1 MMEFANQV
9 QRKYDNKILAIRSDN
24 GTEFKNYTLDDFLGE
39 EGIEHQYSTPYTP
52 QQNGVAERKNR
63 TLIEAARTMMMEYK
77 SNYNFWA
84 EAIST
89 ACHATN
95 RLYFR
100 KGLEKTP
107 YEILTGNKPNVSYF
121 KVFGCKCYIL
131 VKDTRLSKFDSR
143 AQEGIF
149 VGYATDSHA
158 YRVFNKSSGRVVESC
173 DVTFDEDDRSLEERS
188 ASFNLYNNLKFN
200 LNLKINLDIYN
211 NNQVQVHLNKLKNNI
226 HRKLVYL
233 NTQHQVT
240 KVKLQRNVT
249 TRRQLA
255 NFCAHHAFVSR
266 VEPLKVDDAL
276 KDPDWLNAMQEELNN
291 FKRNDVWTLMKRPD
305 HCRNVIGTKWIFK
318 NKQDES
324 GTVIRNKA
332 RLVAQGYSQVE
343 GVDFGETFAPV
354 ARLESIRILL
364 AFASHH
370 GFKLQQMDVKSAF
383 LNGPL
388 HEEVYVKQPPGFE
401 DPHFPDHVFKL
412 KKALYGLKQ
421 APRAWYEHL
430 KELLEDRGFE
440 VGKIDPTLFTKKVNG
455 ELFVCQLYVDDIIFG
470 STNTK
475 FNDEFAML
483 MTNRFEM
490 SMMGELKYFLGF
502 EIKQMRQGTFIN
514 QAKYLQDMLKR
525 FDMKDA
531 KGIGTPMQLK
541 CQLTLDEG
549 GKAVDTKLYRSM
561 IGSLLYLCASRP
573 DIMLSVARCLFCVTM
588 RAESRSP
595 TIRCSVELWELI
607 VHGHREPQDPTRL
620 TSTEFYN
627 RQLNASARDKIRSG
641 INRKLLDQVDD
652 IVSAKELWDRIVV
665 LQEGTDLIQS
675 ALYET
680 AKQEAYQFMIRDGES
695 IFDAYARL
703 GALKVRVKGLGVEK
717 YNDGFEM
724 NEAFIKSK
732 VIAMIAVKQEDTNLG
747 LNLQIMTKSADLNS
761 DDLVSYVA
769 ANESMAKAGK
779 RLKAMNRVDEASHNH
794 EASHNLALKARADHE
809 SKEDYEIEEDE
820 EMTSTSDIATDF
832 AFFAK
837 KYKAKFPMLLND
849 KKKKRTCY
857 NCDEDNHFANECPYE
872 KRVDKP
878 KFIKGV
884 KPRLKPN
891 PINDR
896 YKKNKGRA
904 FVGAEYLSDEEE
916 EDEEKEAGVAGLAYS
931 KPGSLFTYDYSKDYS
946 TENDVGSSFMARTTQ
961 DDDSDDS
968 PSSPIIGSCLMARET
983 KVMEPP
989 PSLSSV
995 LDDENEDQEE
1005 LTMLKELY
1013 DVRCT
1018 LRGEALVKFDF
1029 LMDSLKEKDESIEEL
1044 EYQLNEKERRFN
1056 LLRQELKTER
1066 CISQGLKQQ
1075 IETYELD
1082 KVKDL
1087 ETIDRAQL
1095 LTQELNASKE
1105 ELEVAHASLT
1115 RDLDHLERANK
1126 LVKDELKKL
1135 GENHDLLQ
1143 ESYKKALGSMK
1154 DPIDVEKLA
1163 CSSISFTSEHAKL
1176 VEEHVRLQEE
1186 LSLHVET
1193 NAYLESLVTKYG
1205 LDYHP
1210 NESSCEQASILEENV
1225 RLTKELAKF
1234 TTAKNKMGLDDL
1246 LSKQRSNN
1254 QKYGLGYTPKSH
1266 KKNNYKKEKPA
1277 QDKNKKVTNNGK
1289 ASKGKATSGARTGP
1303 NDHYALFVDYYGDV
1317 YANYVGPPN
1326 GYAYREYSIWGY
1338 SSGGPKW
1345 VFDSGCTNHMT
1356 GGKGVLDQFIEDIHK
1371 KSSIT
1376 FGDNSKGKVLG
1387 YGKVAISKDL
1397 CLETVM
1403 LVEHLGYNLLSIYHL
1418 ADAGYNSYFT
1428 KYYVQVF
1435 RSDNLKLVLV
1445 GFVENNLYVV
1455 DLSKESPS
1463 FSTCLMAAKHDE
1475 GWLWHRR
1482 LGHVNMRNLKQLLK
1496 GEHIVGLTGVSFEK
1510 DRVCSACVAG
1520 KQLKKKHPIKSIV
1533 TTSRPLEL
1541 LHLDLFG
1548 PSHYDTLGGSKYGL
1562 VIVDDYSR
1570 YSWVFLLKSKDETHR
1585 EFITFAKK
1593 AQRMYESEI
1602 KAIRTDNGTEF
1613 KNYTM
1618 QEFVDDEGI
1627 KHEFSAPYTPQQNG
1641 VVERKNR
1648 TIIEMARTMLSE
1660 FNSPHNFWGEAI
1672 STAVHYS
1679 NRLFLRPLHNKTP
1692 YELLTGN
1699 KPNVMYIRV
1708 FGCKCLVKNNKGKL
1722 GKFETRTIEGI
1733 FVGYAENSHAYRY
1746 YNRSSGTIEVSCDV
1760 VFLEDNGSQV
1770 EQVVP
1775 CVAGNDVDPSSAIK
1789 HMGIGHIRPME
1800 VHNDDQ
1806 DDGVDVSSTP
1816 QVEPSSTQAEPS
1828 SATQEPPST
1837 QDESQSE
1844 EQEEDPHS
1852 MEQDHD
1858 DDQETSSTHDQAQVV
1873 PHDQVLARDEFIDH
1887 EGTIRKI
1894 KAATRASD
1902 MKVDQVLG
1910 SWSGEPPRGNV
1921 AKRGRMADPPRR
1933 SSSRAPPQAQQGTD
1947 TGSSARGR
1955 TKSVATKHKD
1965 KNVVQEDDEVVPTI
1979 NVGAANRLEWQEW
1992 RTLNPYRFEKPTYTR
2007 SDKAFWTNTQAA
2019 LWEGFYDSHEFM
2031 KHGNIVSPKAINP
2044 EELALHEATKYRFV
2058 VQTLRS
2064 LGLYDLVC
2072 LKPDD
2077 TQDDPTFCPL
2087 LVRQFHCTV
2096 FFHDDEDRTLTW
2108 MTGKTKYS
2116 CSYSQF
2122 RAAMGCGDDSD
2133 PGYKIHSR
2141 SRLTRGDIS
2150 FCYPPNPTPGPPTIS
2165 GMYYSYLVLAKLFR
2179 ENLISKSGDHSEVR
2193 NYHLNLMYYCHPD
2206 RVRKIDGC
2214 DLIYCELK
2222 RAIMDRMTP
2231 NYAQYVQRLINYI
2244 VPAPR
2249 NVIGEKVIMDP
2260 FRFPIQ
2266 EATRPDVPS
2275 MMPTTERRSKAH
2287 HDHDASSSHSR
2298 RSQHGAAR
2306 FFTCLFQM
2314 CKRSHDVAHQTLTM
2328 TQETRRRQNEF
2339 MASRNHFVPP
2349 PGPEMEPVIAPQWE
2363 MPPLTDEMLQNFD
2376 FSVYAHGA
2384 LPRPARAPPADYAD
2398 DDEGNDD
2405 AGDDD
2410 AGDDDARESSSSL
2423 GFGHY

>member
-1 MMEFANQV
+1 MVYQRNKKAKGDPPFQQQSKRGYRRNPVTCPV
-9 QRKYDNKILAIRSDN
+9 QPGQQPASRRGGRSTGGNRAPKEEPADPVCARSTGLSTGVSGAPSGPPGGNRAPTGRQPEELQDQQKASGHWPGQTGLSRAIRS
-24 GTEFKNYTLDDFLGE
+24 
-39 EGIEHQYSTPYTP
+39 
-52 QQNGVAERKNR
+52 
-63 TLIEAARTMMMEYK
+63 
-77 SNYNFWA
+77 
-84 EAIST
+84 
-89 ACHATN
+89 
-95 RLYFR
+95 
-100 KGLEKTP
+100 
-107 YEILTGNKPNVSYF
+107 
-121 KVFGCKCYIL
+121 
-131 VKDTRLSKFDSR
+131 
-143 AQEGIF
+143 
-149 VGYATDSHA
+149 
-158 YRVFNKSSGRVVESC
+158 
-173 DVTFDEDDRSLEERS
+173 
-188 ASFNLYNNLKFN
+188 
-200 LNLKINLDIYN
+200 
-211 NNQVQVHLNKLKNNI
+211 
-226 HRKLVYL
+226 
-233 NTQHQVT
+233 
-240 KVKLQRNVT
+240 
-249 TRRQLA
+249 
-255 NFCAHHAFVSR
+255 
-266 VEPLKVDDAL
+266 
-276 KDPDWLNAMQEELNN
+276 
-291 FKRNDVWTLMKRPD
+291 
-305 HCRNVIGTKWIFK
+305 
-318 NKQDES
+318 
-324 GTVIRNKA
+324 
-332 RLVAQGYSQVE
+332 
-343 GVDFGETFAPV
+343 V
-354 ARLESIRILL
+354 ARST
-364 AFASHH
+364 
-370 GFKLQQMDVKSAF
+370 GFVEEKLS
-383 LNGPL
+383 
-388 HEEVYVKQPPGFE
+388 
-401 DPHFPDHVFKL
+401 
-412 KKALYGLKQ
+412 
-421 APRAWYEHL
+421 
-430 KELLEDRGFE
+430 
-440 VGKIDPTLFTKKVNG
+440 
-455 ELFVCQLYVDDIIFG
+455 
-470 STNTK
+470 
-475 FNDEFAML
+475 
-483 MTNRFEM
+483 
-490 SMMGELKYFLGF
+490 
-502 EIKQMRQGTFIN
+502 
-514 QAKYLQDMLKR
+514 
-525 FDMKDA
+525 
-531 KGIGTPMQLK
+531 
-541 CQLTLDEG
+541 
-549 GKAVDTKLYRSM
+549 
-561 IGSLLYLCASRP
+561 
-573 DIMLSVARCLFCVTM
+573 
-588 RAESRSP
+588 
-595 TIRCSVELWELI
+595 CSVELWELI
-607 VHGHREPQDPTRL
+607 VHGHREPFFFNDTA
-620 TSTEFYN
+620 STEFYN

-983 KVMEPP
+983 K
-989 PSLSSV
+989 
-995 LDDENEDQEE
+995 
-1005 LTMLKELY
+1005 
-1013 DVRCT
+1013 
-1018 LRGEALVKFDF
+1018 FDF

-1126 LVKDELKKL
+1126 LVKDELEKL

-1277 QDKNKKVTNNGK
+1277 QDKNKKVTNIGK
-1289 ASKGKATSGARTGP
+1289 ASKGKATSGDRTGP

-1955 TKSVATKHKD
+1955 TKSVATKRKD

-2077 TQDDPTFCPL
+2077 TQDDPIFCPL

-2306 FFTCLFQM
+2306 FFTCMFQM
-2314 CKRSHDVAHQTLTM
+2314 CKRSHDVAHQTLTIV
-2328 TQETRRRQNEF
+2328 QETRRRQTEF
-2339 MASRNHFVPP
+2339 MASRNHSVPP

-2376 FSVYAHGA
+2376 YYVYAHGA
-2384 LPRPARAPPADYAD
+2384 LPRPARAPPADFAD
-2398 DDEGNDD
+2398 DDEGDD
-2405 AGDDD
+2405 GAGDDD

>member
-1 MMEFANQV
+1 
-9 QRKYDNKILAIRSDN
+9 
-24 GTEFKNYTLDDFLGE
+24 
-39 EGIEHQYSTPYTP
+39 
-52 QQNGVAERKNR
+52 
-63 TLIEAARTMMMEYK
+63 
-77 SNYNFWA
+77 
-84 EAIST
+84 
-89 ACHATN
+89 
-95 RLYFR
+95 
-100 KGLEKTP
+100 
-107 YEILTGNKPNVSYF
+107 
-121 KVFGCKCYIL
+121 
-131 VKDTRLSKFDSR
+131 
-143 AQEGIF
+143 
-149 VGYATDSHA
+149 
-158 YRVFNKSSGRVVESC
+158 
-173 DVTFDEDDRSLEERS
+173 
-188 ASFNLYNNLKFN
+188 
-200 LNLKINLDIYN
+200 
-211 NNQVQVHLNKLKNNI
+211 
-226 HRKLVYL
+226 
-233 NTQHQVT
+233 
-240 KVKLQRNVT
+240 
-249 TRRQLA
+249 
-255 NFCAHHAFVSR
+255 
-266 VEPLKVDDAL
+266 
-276 KDPDWLNAMQEELNN
+276 
-291 FKRNDVWTLMKRPD
+291 
-305 HCRNVIGTKWIFK
+305 
-318 NKQDES
+318 
-324 GTVIRNKA
+324 
-332 RLVAQGYSQVE
+332 
-343 GVDFGETFAPV
+343 
-354 ARLESIRILL
+354 
-364 AFASHH
+364 
-370 GFKLQQMDVKSAF
+370 
-383 LNGPL
+383 
-388 HEEVYVKQPPGFE
+388 
-401 DPHFPDHVFKL
+401 
-412 KKALYGLKQ
+412 
-421 APRAWYEHL
+421 
-430 KELLEDRGFE
+430 
-440 VGKIDPTLFTKKVNG
+440 
-455 ELFVCQLYVDDIIFG
+455 
-470 STNTK
+470 
-475 FNDEFAML
+475 
-483 MTNRFEM
+483 
-490 SMMGELKYFLGF
+490 
-502 EIKQMRQGTFIN
+502 
-514 QAKYLQDMLKR
+514 
-525 FDMKDA
+525 
-531 KGIGTPMQLK
+531 
-541 CQLTLDEG
+541 
-549 GKAVDTKLYRSM
+549 
-561 IGSLLYLCASRP
+561 
-573 DIMLSVARCLFCVTM
+573 
-588 RAESRSP
+588 
-595 TIRCSVELWELI
+595 
-607 VHGHREPQDPTRL
+607 
-620 TSTEFYN
+620 
-627 RQLNASARDKIRSG
+627 
-641 INRKLLDQVDD
+641 
-652 IVSAKELWDRIVV
+652 
-665 LQEGTDLIQS
+665 
-675 ALYET
+675 
-680 AKQEAYQFMIRDGES
+680 
-695 IFDAYARL
+695 
-703 GALKVRVKGLGVEK
+703 
-717 YNDGFEM
+717 
-724 NEAFIKSK
+724 
-732 VIAMIAVKQEDTNLG
+732 
-747 LNLQIMTKSADLNS
+747 MTKSADLNS

-794 EASHNLALKARADHE
+794 EASHNLALKARADHG

-916 EDEEKEAGVAGLAYS
+916 DEEEAGVAGLAFS

-1005 LTMLKELY
+1005 LIVLKELY

-1115 RDLDHLERANK
+1115 RDLDHLERDNK

-1143 ESYKKALGSMK
+1143 ESYKRALGSMK

-1163 CSSISFTSEHAKL
+1163 SSSISFTSEHAKL
-1176 VEEHVRLQEE
+1176 VEEHIRLQEE

-1210 NESSCEQASILEENV
+1210 NESSCEQASFLEENV

-1254 QKYGLGYTPKSH
+1254 QKYGLGYAPKSH

-1289 ASKGKATSGARTGP
+1289 ASKGKATSGDRTGL

-1356 GGKGVLDQFIEDIHK
+1356 GGKGVLDQFIEDINK

-1435 RSDNLKLVLV
+1435 RSGNLKLVLV
-1445 GFVENNLYVV
+1445 GYVENNLYVV

-1463 FSTCLMAAKHDE
+1463 PSTCLMAAKHDE

-1775 CVAGNDVDPSSAIK
+1775 CVAGNDDDPSSAIK

-1828 SATQEPPST
+1828 SATQEPSST

-1858 DDQETSSTHDQAQVV
+1858 DDHKTSLTHDQAQVV

-1887 EGTIRKI
+1887 EGTVRKI

-1910 SWSGEPPRGNV
+1910 SISRGVFFLGFQVRQLAKGTFISQEKYVKDMLKKFNMTNASPMKTPMPVKGQLGSCDGEKDVDIKKIWAQHHNSTNPVTHPVDRPLNRPVRPESWNGEPPRGGV
-1921 AKRGRMADPPRR
+1921 AKRGRTADPPRR
-1933 SSSRAPPQAQQGTD
+1933 SSSRAPPQAHQGTD
-1947 TGSSARGR
+1947 IGSSARGR

-1965 KNVVQEDDEVVPTI
+1965 KHVAQEDDEVVPTI

-1992 RTLNPYRFEKPTYTR
+1992 RTVNPYRFEKPTYTR

-2019 LWEGFYDSHEFM
+2019 LWEGFYDSHEYM
-2031 KHGNIVSPKAINP
+2031 KHGNIVSPKAINRD
-2044 EELALHEATKYRFV
+2044 ELVLYEATKYRFV
-2058 VQTLRS
+2058 VQTLKN

-2096 FFHDDEDRTLTW
+2096 FFHDDEARTLTW

-2122 RAAMGCGDDSD
+2122 RAAMGCDDDSD

-2150 FCYPPNPTPGPPTIS
+2150 FCYPANPSPGPPTIS

-2179 ENLISKSGDHSEVR
+2179 ENLISKSGDHSVVR

-2231 NYAQYVQRLINYI
+2231 NCAQYVQRLINHI

-2249 NVIGEKVIMDP
+2249 NVVGEKVIMDP

-2266 EATRPDVPS
+2266 EATRSDVPS
-2275 MMPTTERRSKAH
+2275 MMPPLSAVPRH
-2287 HDHDASSSHSR
+2287 
-2298 RSQHGAAR
+2298 
-2306 FFTCLFQM
+2306 
-2314 CKRSHDVAHQTLTM
+2314 TM
-2328 TQETRRRQNEF
+2328 IMMLAPETRRRQNEF
-2339 MASRNHFVPP
+2339 MASRNHPVPP
-2349 PGPEMEPVIAPQWE
+2349 PGPEMEPVVAPQWE
-2363 MPPLTDEMLQNFD
+2363 MPLLTDEMLQNFD

-2384 LPRPARAPPADYAD
+2384 LPTRTARAPTPTAD
-2398 DDEGNDD
+2398 DADGDTGDDD

>member
-1 MMEFANQV
+1 
-9 QRKYDNKILAIRSDN
+9 
-24 GTEFKNYTLDDFLGE
+24 
-39 EGIEHQYSTPYTP
+39 
-52 QQNGVAERKNR
+52 
-63 TLIEAARTMMMEYK
+63 
-77 SNYNFWA
+77 
-84 EAIST
+84 
-89 ACHATN
+89 
-95 RLYFR
+95 
-100 KGLEKTP
+100 
-107 YEILTGNKPNVSYF
+107 
-121 KVFGCKCYIL
+121 
-131 VKDTRLSKFDSR
+131 
-143 AQEGIF
+143 
-149 VGYATDSHA
+149 
-158 YRVFNKSSGRVVESC
+158 
-173 DVTFDEDDRSLEERS
+173 
-188 ASFNLYNNLKFN
+188 
-200 LNLKINLDIYN
+200 
-211 NNQVQVHLNKLKNNI
+211 
-226 HRKLVYL
+226 
-233 NTQHQVT
+233 
-240 KVKLQRNVT
+240 
-249 TRRQLA
+249 
-255 NFCAHHAFVSR
+255 
-266 VEPLKVDDAL
+266 
-276 KDPDWLNAMQEELNN
+276 
-291 FKRNDVWTLMKRPD
+291 
-305 HCRNVIGTKWIFK
+305 
-318 NKQDES
+318 
-324 GTVIRNKA
+324 
-332 RLVAQGYSQVE
+332 
-343 GVDFGETFAPV
+343 
-354 ARLESIRILL
+354 
-364 AFASHH
+364 
-370 GFKLQQMDVKSAF
+370 
-383 LNGPL
+383 
-388 HEEVYVKQPPGFE
+388 
-401 DPHFPDHVFKL
+401 
-412 KKALYGLKQ
+412 
-421 APRAWYEHL
+421 
-430 KELLEDRGFE
+430 
-440 VGKIDPTLFTKKVNG
+440 
-455 ELFVCQLYVDDIIFG
+455 
-470 STNTK
+470 
-475 FNDEFAML
+475 
-483 MTNRFEM
+483 
-490 SMMGELKYFLGF
+490 
-502 EIKQMRQGTFIN
+502 
-514 QAKYLQDMLKR
+514 
-525 FDMKDA
+525 
-531 KGIGTPMQLK
+531 
-541 CQLTLDEG
+541 
-549 GKAVDTKLYRSM
+549 
-561 IGSLLYLCASRP
+561 
-573 DIMLSVARCLFCVTM
+573 
-588 RAESRSP
+588 
-595 TIRCSVELWELI
+595 
-607 VHGHREPQDPTRL
+607 
-620 TSTEFYN
+620 
-627 RQLNASARDKIRSG
+627 
-641 INRKLLDQVDD
+641 
-652 IVSAKELWDRIVV
+652 
-665 LQEGTDLIQS
+665 
-675 ALYET
+675 
-680 AKQEAYQFMIRDGES
+680 
-695 IFDAYARL
+695 
-703 GALKVRVKGLGVEK
+703 
-717 YNDGFEM
+717 
-724 NEAFIKSK
+724 
-732 VIAMIAVKQEDTNLG
+732 
-747 LNLQIMTKSADLNS
+747 
-761 DDLVSYVA
+761 
-769 ANESMAKAGK
+769 
-779 RLKAMNRVDEASHNH
+779 
-794 EASHNLALKARADHE
+794 
-809 SKEDYEIEEDE
+809 
-820 EMTSTSDIATDF
+820 
-832 AFFAK
+832 
-837 KYKAKFPMLLND
+837 
-849 KKKKRTCY
+849 
-857 NCDEDNHFANECPYE
+857 
-872 KRVDKP
+872 
-878 KFIKGV
+878 
-884 KPRLKPN
+884 
-891 PINDR
+891 
-896 YKKNKGRA
+896 
-904 FVGAEYLSDEEE
+904 
-916 EDEEKEAGVAGLAYS
+916 
-931 KPGSLFTYDYSKDYS
+931 
-946 TENDVGSSFMARTTQ
+946 
-961 DDDSDDS
+961 
-968 PSSPIIGSCLMARET
+968 MARET
-983 KVMEPP
+983 KVMESP

-1005 LTMLKELY
+1005 LIVLKELY

-1095 LTQELNASKE
+1095 LTQELNVSKE

-1143 ESYKKALGSMK
+1143 ESYKRALGSMK

-1176 VEEHVRLQEE
+1176 VEEHIRLQEE

-1254 QKYGLGYTPKSH
+1254 QKYGLGYVPKSH

-1289 ASKGKATSGARTGP
+1289 TSKGKATSGDRTGP

-1356 GGKGVLDQFIEDIHK
+1356 GGKGVLDQFIEDINK

-1445 GFVENNLYVV
+1445 GYVENNLYVV

-1679 NRLFLRPLHNKTP
+1679 GSSSVPSTTKPHTSFLP
-1692 YELLTGN
+1692 
-1699 KPNVMYIRV
+1699 
-1708 FGCKCLVKNNKGKL
+1708 NNKGKL

-1775 CVAGNDVDPSSAIK
+1775 CVAGNDDDPSSAIK

-1828 SATQEPPST
+1828 SATQEPSST

-1887 EGTIRKI
+1887 EGTVRKI

-1910 SWSGEPPRGNV
+1910 SISRGVVHEALVDPDWVIAMQEELECFTRNEVWSLVERPKDHHINVIGTKWVFKNKQDENGIVIRNKARKFEMSMMGELKFFLGFQVRQLAKGTFISQEKYVKDMLKKFNMTNASPMKTPMPVKGQLGSCDGEKDVDIKHDPVYSPVAGLSTGWSGAPV
-1921 AKRGRMADPPRR
+1921 SRM
-1933 SSSRAPPQAQQGTD
+1933 
-1947 TGSSARGR
+1947 
-1955 TKSVATKHKD
+1955 
-1965 KNVVQEDDEVVPTI
+1965 
-1979 NVGAANRLEWQEW
+1979 ANRLV
-1992 RTLNPYRFEKPTYTR
+1992 RSVVR
-2007 SDKAFWTNTQAA
+2007 SDGPPGSPSF
-2019 LWEGFYDSHEFM
+2019 SH
-2031 KHGNIVSPKAINP
+2031 
-2044 EELALHEATKYRFV
+2044 
-2058 VQTLRS
+2058 
-2064 LGLYDLVC
+2064 DLVMNG
-2072 LKPDD
+2072 LMR
-2077 TQDDPTFCPL
+2077 TMAL
-2087 LVRQFHCTV
+2087 LPSEEALRGSITA
-2096 FFHDDEDRTLTW
+2096 LYW
-2108 MTGKTKYS
+2108 S
-2116 CSYSQF
+2116 CS
-2122 RAAMGCGDDSD
+2122 SD
-2133 PGYKIHSR
+2133 YGWQLNWR
-2141 SRLTRGDIS
+2141 
-2150 FCYPPNPTPGPPTIS
+2150 PN
-2165 GMYYSYLVLAKLFR
+2165 
-2179 ENLISKSGDHSEVR
+2179 
-2193 NYHLNLMYYCHPD
+2193 
-2206 RVRKIDGC
+2206 
-2214 DLIYCELK
+2214 
-2222 RAIMDRMTP
+2222 
-2231 NYAQYVQRLINYI
+2231 
-2244 VPAPR
+2244 
-2249 NVIGEKVIMDP
+2249 
-2260 FRFPIQ
+2260 Q
-2266 EATRPDVPS
+2266 EIC
-2275 MMPTTERRSKAH
+2275 
-2287 HDHDASSSHSR
+2287 
-2298 RSQHGAAR
+2298 Q
-2306 FFTCLFQM
+2306 
-2314 CKRSHDVAHQTLTM
+2314 
-2328 TQETRRRQNEF
+2328 
-2339 MASRNHFVPP
+2339 
-2349 PGPEMEPVIAPQWE
+2349 
-2363 MPPLTDEMLQNFD
+2363 
-2376 FSVYAHGA
+2376 
-2384 LPRPARAPPADYAD
+2384 
-2398 DDEGNDD
+2398 
-2405 AGDDD
+2405 
-2410 AGDDDARESSSSL
+2410 
-2423 GFGHY
+2423 

>member
-1 MMEFANQV
+1 M
-9 QRKYDNKILAIRSDN
+9 
-24 GTEFKNYTLDDFLGE
+24 
-39 EGIEHQYSTPYTP
+39 
-52 QQNGVAERKNR
+52 
-63 TLIEAARTMMMEYK
+63 
-77 SNYNFWA
+77 
-84 EAIST
+84 
-89 ACHATN
+89 
-95 RLYFR
+95 
-100 KGLEKTP
+100 
-107 YEILTGNKPNVSYF
+107 
-121 KVFGCKCYIL
+121 
-131 VKDTRLSKFDSR
+131 
-143 AQEGIF
+143 
-149 VGYATDSHA
+149 
-158 YRVFNKSSGRVVESC
+158 
-173 DVTFDEDDRSLEERS
+173 
-188 ASFNLYNNLKFN
+188 
-200 LNLKINLDIYN
+200 
-211 NNQVQVHLNKLKNNI
+211 
-226 HRKLVYL
+226 
-233 NTQHQVT
+233 
-240 KVKLQRNVT
+240 
-249 TRRQLA
+249 
-255 NFCAHHAFVSR
+255 
-266 VEPLKVDDAL
+266 
-276 KDPDWLNAMQEELNN
+276 
-291 FKRNDVWTLMKRPD
+291 
-305 HCRNVIGTKWIFK
+305 
-318 NKQDES
+318 
-324 GTVIRNKA
+324 
-332 RLVAQGYSQVE
+332 
-343 GVDFGETFAPV
+343 
-354 ARLESIRILL
+354 
-364 AFASHH
+364 
-370 GFKLQQMDVKSAF
+370 
-383 LNGPL
+383 
-388 HEEVYVKQPPGFE
+388 
-401 DPHFPDHVFKL
+401 
-412 KKALYGLKQ
+412 
-421 APRAWYEHL
+421 
-430 KELLEDRGFE
+430 
-440 VGKIDPTLFTKKVNG
+440 
-455 ELFVCQLYVDDIIFG
+455 
-470 STNTK
+470 
-475 FNDEFAML
+475 
-483 MTNRFEM
+483 
-490 SMMGELKYFLGF
+490 
-502 EIKQMRQGTFIN
+502 
-514 QAKYLQDMLKR
+514 
-525 FDMKDA
+525 
-531 KGIGTPMQLK
+531 
-541 CQLTLDEG
+541 
-549 GKAVDTKLYRSM
+549 
-561 IGSLLYLCASRP
+561 
-573 DIMLSVARCLFCVTM
+573 
-588 RAESRSP
+588 
-595 TIRCSVELWELI
+595 
-607 VHGHREPQDPTRL
+607 
-620 TSTEFYN
+620 
-627 RQLNASARDKIRSG
+627 
-641 INRKLLDQVDD
+641 
-652 IVSAKELWDRIVV
+652 
-665 LQEGTDLIQS
+665 
-675 ALYET
+675 
-680 AKQEAYQFMIRDGES
+680 
-695 IFDAYARL
+695 
-703 GALKVRVKGLGVEK
+703 
-717 YNDGFEM
+717 
-724 NEAFIKSK
+724 
-732 VIAMIAVKQEDTNLG
+732 
-747 LNLQIMTKSADLNS
+747 
-761 DDLVSYVA
+761 
-769 ANESMAKAGK
+769 
-779 RLKAMNRVDEASHNH
+779 
-794 EASHNLALKARADHE
+794 
-809 SKEDYEIEEDE
+809 
-820 EMTSTSDIATDF
+820 ATDF

-849 KKKKRTCY
+849 KKKKRTFY
-857 NCDEDNHFANECPYE
+857 NCDEDSHFANECPYE

-878 KFIKGV
+878 RFIKGV

-896 YKKNKGRA
+896 FKKNKGRA
-904 FVGAEYLSDEEE
+904 FVGAEYLSDDED
-916 EDEEKEAGVAGLAYS
+916 EDEEKEAGVAGLAFS

-946 TENDVGSSFMARTTQ
+946 TENDVGSSFMARITQ

-968 PSSPIIGSCLMARET
+968 SSSTIVGSCLMARET
-983 KVMEPP
+983 KVMESP

-995 LDDENEDQEE
+995 LDDENENQDE
-1005 LTMLKELY
+1005 LIVLKELY
-1013 DVRCT
+1013 NVRCT
-1018 LRGEALVKFDF
+1018 LRGDALVKFDF

-1044 EYQLNEKERRFN
+1044 EYQLDEKERRFN

-1087 ETIDRAQL
+1087 ETIDRAQS
-1095 LTQELNASKE
+1095 LTQVLHTSKE

-1143 ESYKKALGSMK
+1143 ETYMKALESMK
-1154 DPIDVEKLA
+1154 DPIVVEKHA
-1163 CSSISFTSEHAKL
+1163 SPPTSFTSEHAKL

-1210 NESSCEQASILEENV
+1210 NESSCEHASILEENV

-1254 QKYGLGYTPKSH
+1254 QKYGLGYVPKSH

-1289 ASKGKATSGARTGP
+1289 ASRGKATSGDRTGP

-1326 GYAYREYSIWGY
+1326 GYAYRGYSIWGY

-1356 GGKGVLDQFIEDIHK
+1356 GGKGVLDQFIEDINK

-1445 GFVENNLYVV
+1445 GYVENNLYVV

-1496 GEHIVGLTGVSFEK
+1496 GEHIVGLTGISFEK

-1562 VIVDDYSR
+1562 VIVDDYSI

-1699 KPNVMYIRV
+1699 KPNVTYIRV

-1775 CVAGNDVDPSSAIK
+1775 CVAGNDDDPSSAIK

-1828 SATQEPPST
+1828 SATQEPSST

-1844 EQEEDPHS
+1844 EQEEDHHS

-1858 DDQETSSTHDQAQVV
+1858 DDQETSSTHDRAQVV

-1910 SWSGEPPRGNV
+1910 SISRGVVTRRHHALLITYCQHHAFVSSFEPLKVHEALVDPDWVIAMQEELECFTRNEVWSLVERPKDHRINVIGTKWVFKNKQDENGIVIRNKARLVAQGFAQIEGMDFEDTFAPVARLEAIRLLLAFASFHNFKLYQMDVKSAFLNGPLKETAYVAQPPGFEDPCRPNHVYLLHKALYGLKQAPRAWYEFLRDFLLHDGFCMGTVDSTLFTKRVKGGGLFICQIYVDDIIFGGTNPNHNKAFELLMTRKFEMSMMGELKFFLGFQVRQLAKGTFISQEKYVKDMLKKFNMTNASPMKTPMPVKGQLGSCDGEKDVDIKVMNGVMSTV
-1921 AKRGRMADPPRR
+1921 AKRGRHSGVPPRR
-1933 SSSRAPPQAQQGTD
+1933 STGRAPQTTG
-1947 TGSSARGR
+1947 GSSAGGR
-1955 TKSVATKHKD
+1955 TKKPAQKRKD
-1965 KNVVQEDDEVVPTI
+1965 KHAAQGDDEELPEY
-1979 NVGAANRLEWQEW
+1979 NVGSVHIGAWKRLRE
-1992 RTLNPYRFEKPTYTR
+1992 TNHYRFEAPTYTGG
-2007 SDKAFWTNTQAA
+2007 DKFFWTQSQQRM
-2019 LWEGFYDSHEFM
+2019 WHEYYDSQEHM
-2031 KHGNIVSPKAINP
+2031 KTGCIVMPKAVKDVI
-2044 EELALHEATKYRFV
+2044 EMHAATTHRFV
-2058 VQTLRS
+2058 VETLKNM
-2064 LGLYDLVC
+2064 GLYELVC
-2072 LKPDD
+2072 LTPSDGCY
-2077 TQDDPTFCPL
+2077 CPL

-2096 FFHDDEDRTLTW
+2096 YFHDDPARTMTW
-2108 MTGKTKYS
+2108 MTGKEKYS
-2116 CSYSQF
+2116 CNYLDLCDALGFGGGRAHGFKLYSQQKF
-2122 RAAMGCGDDSD
+2122 N
-2133 PGYKIHSR
+2133 K
-2141 SRLTRGDIS
+2141 GDIA
-2150 FCYPPNPTPGPPTIS
+2150 FCYPREPTARPPTIS
-2165 GMYYSYLVLAKLFR
+2165 GMFYSYLLLAKLFR
-2179 ENLISKSGDHSEVR
+2179 ESLISKSGDTSECR
-2193 NYHLNLMYYCHPD
+2193 GYHLNLMYYCNPEH
-2206 RVRKIDGC
+2206 RRRIDGC
-2214 DLIYCELK
+2214 DLIYSEL
-2222 RAIMDRMTP
+2222 RRCVRDRMTP
-2231 NYAQYVQRLINYI
+2231 NYAQYIQLLINKV
-2244 VPAPR
+2244 VPAPL
-2249 NVIGEKVIMDP
+2249 NTHGEQVKMEA
-2260 FRFPIQ
+2260 FRVPVQ
-2266 EATRPDVPS
+2266 GDRPDVPD
-2275 MMPTTERRSKAH
+2275 MTPPERRSKER
-2287 HDHDASSSHSR
+2287 HDPTSSSYTR
-2298 RSQHGAAR
+2298 RPQHGISR
-2306 FFTCLFQM
+2306 FFSSMWQM
-2314 CKRSHDVAHQTLTM
+2314 CKNTNDVAHQSLAM
-2328 TQETRRRQNEF
+2328 TQETIRRQNEY
-2339 MASRNHFVPP
+2339 MATRNITFPP
-2349 PGPEMEPVIAPQWE
+2349 PGPELEPVHAPNWE
-2363 MPPLTDEMLQNFD
+2363 MPPLTDQMFQNFD
-2376 FSVYAHGA
+2376 PTWYGFGGPPPP
-2384 LPRPARAPPADYAD
+2384 PRPARAPTDD
-2398 DDEGNDD
+2398 DDEEDEGATDTRDD
-2405 AGDDD
+2405 G
-2410 AGDDDARESSSSL
+2410 ESSYSA
-2423 GFGHY
+2423 GHEIF

>member
-1 MMEFANQV
+1 MGAAAVMKMAVEMAAVSMEKPSGGTSPSGGCRNRLLSPDLGFAM
-9 QRKYDNKILAIRSDN
+9 A
-24 GTEFKNYTLDDFLGE
+24 
-39 EGIEHQYSTPYTP
+39 
-52 QQNGVAERKNR
+52 
-63 TLIEAARTMMMEYK
+63 AARK
-77 SNYNFWA
+77 
-84 EAIST
+84 
-89 ACHATN
+89 
-95 RLYFR
+95 
-100 KGLEKTP
+100 
-107 YEILTGNKPNVSYF
+107 
-121 KVFGCKCYIL
+121 
-131 VKDTRLSKFDSR
+131 
-143 AQEGIF
+143 
-149 VGYATDSHA
+149 
-158 YRVFNKSSGRVVESC
+158 
-173 DVTFDEDDRSLEERS
+173 
-188 ASFNLYNNLKFN
+188 
-200 LNLKINLDIYN
+200 
-211 NNQVQVHLNKLKNNI
+211 
-226 HRKLVYL
+226 
-233 NTQHQVT
+233 
-240 KVKLQRNVT
+240 
-249 TRRQLA
+249 
-255 NFCAHHAFVSR
+255 VSR
-266 VEPLKVDDAL
+266 
-276 KDPDWLNAMQEELNN
+276 
-291 FKRNDVWTLMKRPD
+291 
-305 HCRNVIGTKWIFK
+305 
-318 NKQDES
+318 
-324 GTVIRNKA
+324 TV
-332 RLVAQGYSQVE
+332 
-343 GVDFGETFAPV
+343 
-354 ARLESIRILL
+354 
-364 AFASHH
+364 AS
-370 GFKLQQMDVKSAF
+370 
-383 LNGPL
+383 P
-388 HEEVYVKQPPGFE
+388 
-401 DPHFPDHVFKL
+401 
-412 KKALYGLKQ
+412 
-421 APRAWYEHL
+421 
-430 KELLEDRGFE
+430 
-440 VGKIDPTLFTKKVNG
+440 
-455 ELFVCQLYVDDIIFG
+455 
-470 STNTK
+470 
-475 FNDEFAML
+475 
-483 MTNRFEM
+483 
-490 SMMGELKYFLGF
+490 
-502 EIKQMRQGTFIN
+502 
-514 QAKYLQDMLKR
+514 
-525 FDMKDA
+525 
-531 KGIGTPMQLK
+531 
-541 CQLTLDEG
+541 
-549 GKAVDTKLYRSM
+549 
-561 IGSLLYLCASRP
+561 
-573 DIMLSVARCLFCVTM
+573 
-588 RAESRSP
+588 
-595 TIRCSVELWELI
+595 VELWEIIL
-607 VHGHREPQDPTRL
+607 HGYREPQDPTRL
-620 TSTEFYN
+620 TSTEFYK
-627 RQLNASARDKIRSG
+627 RQLNSARDKIRSG

-675 ALYET
+675 SLYET

-695 IFDAYARL
+695 VFDAYARL
-703 GALKVRVKGLGVEK
+703 GALKVRIKGLGAEK

-732 VIAMIAVKQEDTNLG
+732 VIAMIVVKQEDTNIG

-769 ANESMAKAGK
+769 ANENMAKAGK

-794 EASHNLALKARADHE
+794 EASHNLALKARADHGGE
-809 SKEDYEIEEDE
+809 EEYEIEEDE
-820 EMTSTSDIATDF
+820 EMTSTSDIVTDF

-837 KYKAKFPMLLND
+837 KYKGKLPMLLND

-857 NCDEDNHFANECPYE
+857 NCDEDSHFANECPYE

-896 YKKNKGRA
+896 YKRNKGRA

-916 EDEEKEAGVAGLAYS
+916 EDEEKEAGVAGLAFS

-946 TENDVGSSFMARTTQ
+946 TENDVGSSFMARITQ

-968 PSSPIIGSCLMARET
+968 SSSTTIGSCLMARET

-995 LDDENEDQEE
+995 LDNEAENQDE
-1005 LTMLKELY
+1005 LTVLKELY
-1013 DVRCT
+1013 NVRCT

-1044 EYQLNEKERRFN
+1044 EYHLNDKERRFN

-1087 ETIDRAQL
+1087 ETIERAQS

-1135 GENHDLLQ
+1135 GKNHDLLQ
-1143 ESYKKALGSMK
+1143 ESYSKALESMNDSIVDK
-1154 DPIDVEKLA
+1154 NVA
-1163 CSSISFTSEHAKL
+1163 SSSTTFTSEHAKL
-1176 VEEHVRLQEE
+1176 VAEHVRLQEE

-1193 NAYLESLVTKYG
+1193 NTYLESLVTKYG
-1205 LDYHP
+1205 LNYYP
-1210 NESSCEQASILEENV
+1210 NESACEQATTLEENV
-1225 RLTKELAKF
+1225 RLKKELAKF
-1234 TTAKNKMGLDDL
+1234 TTTKSKMGLDDL

-1254 QKYGLGYTPKSH
+1254 QKYGLGYAPKPY

-1277 QDKNKKVTNNGK
+1277 QEKNKK
-1289 ASKGKATSGARTGP
+1289 
-1303 NDHYALFVDYYGDV
+1303 
-1317 YANYVGPPN
+1317 
-1326 GYAYREYSIWGY
+1326 GY

-1345 VFDSGCTNHMT
+1345 VFYSGCTNHMT
-1356 GGKGVLDQFIEDIHK
+1356 GGRGVLDQFIEDINK

-1445 GFVENNLYVV
+1445 GYVENNLYVV

-1463 FSTCLMAAKHDE
+1463 PSTCLMAAKHDE

-1496 GEHIVGLTGVSFEK
+1496 GEHIVGLTGISFEK
-1510 DRVCSACVAG
+1510 DRVCGACVAG

-1593 AQRMYESEI
+1593 AQRTYESEI

-1699 KPNVMYIRV
+1699 KPNVTYIRV

-1746 YNRSSGTIEVSCDV
+1746 YNRSTGTIEVSCDV

-1775 CVAGNDVDPSSAIK
+1775 CVAGNDDDPSSAIK
-1789 HMGIGHIRPME
+1789 HMGIGHIRPVE
-1800 VHNDDQ
+1800 VHSDDQ
-1806 DDGVDVSSTP
+1806 GDGIEVSSSP
-1816 QVEPSSTQAEPS
+1816 QVEPSSTQVEPS
-1828 SATQEPPST
+1828 SATQDVSST
-1837 QDESQSE
+1837 QDEPHPE
-1844 EQEEDPHS
+1844 KQEESPQPT
-1852 MEQDHD
+1852 EQDHD
-1858 DDQETSSTHDQAQVV
+1858 DDQETSSTHVQAQVV

-1902 MKVDQVLG
+1902 MKVDLVLGSISKGVVTRRHHALLMTYCQHHAFVSSFEPLKVHEALVDPDWVIAMQEELECFTRNEVWSLVERPKDHHINVIGTKWVFKNKQDEDGIVIRNKARLVAQGFAQIEG
-1910 SWSGEPPRGNV
+1910 SWSGESETRGNV
-1921 AKRGRMADPPRR
+1921 SKRGRANPPRR
-1933 SSSRAPPQAQQGTD
+1933 ASNRVPPPAQQGTD
-1947 TGSSARGR
+1947 GGSSVGGR

-1965 KNVVQEDDEVVPTI
+1965 KHVAQEDDEVVPTV
-1979 NVGAANRLEWQEW
+1979 NVGAANRLEWKAW
-1992 RTLNPYRFEKPTYTR
+1992 RTVNPYRFAKPTYTR
-2007 SDKAFWTNTQAA
+2007 SDKAFWTNTQAV
-2019 LWEGFYDSHEFM
+2019 LWEGYYDSHEYM

-2044 EELALHEATKYRFV
+2044 AELALHEATKYRFV
-2058 VQTLRS
+2058 VQTLKN
-2064 LGLYDLVC
+2064 LGVYDLVC
-2072 LKPDD
+2072 LKPDE
-2077 TQDDPTFCPL
+2077 TQDDPTYCPL

-2116 CSYSQF
+2116 CTYSQF
-2122 RAAMGCGDDSD
+2122 RAAMGCGDDSN

-2150 FCYPPNPTPGPPTIS
+2150 FCYPANPTPGPPTIS

-2179 ENLISKSGDHSEVR
+2179 ENLISKSGDSSEVR

-2222 RAIMDRMTP
+2222 RAVMDRMTP

-2249 NVIGEKVIMDP
+2249 NVIGEKVIMDAFKIP
-2260 FRFPIQ
+2260 TQ

-2275 MMPTTERRSKAH
+2275 MMPTAERRSKER
-2287 HDHDASSSHSR
+2287 HDHDASSSYSR
-2298 RSQHGAAR
+2298 RPKHGAAR
-2306 FFTCLFQM
+2306 FFSSMWQM
-2314 CKRSHDVAHQTLTM
+2314 CKNTNDVAHQSLALN
-2328 TQETRRRQNEF
+2328 QETRRRQNEF
-2339 MASRNHFVPP
+2339 MATRNVTVPP
-2349 PGPEMEPVIAPQWE
+2349 PGPELAPVAAPQWE
-2363 MPPLTDEMLQNFD
+2363 MPSITDEMIQNFD
-2376 FSVYAHGA
+2376 FSMQLTRSSNEAQQGEDDISYAVD
-2384 LPRPARAPPADYAD
+2384 PWSRVNY
-2398 DDEGNDD
+2398 
-2405 AGDDD
+2405 
-2410 AGDDDARESSSSL
+2410 SL
-2423 GFGHY
+2423 ITQATMAV

>member
-1 MMEFANQV
+1 M
-9 QRKYDNKILAIRSDN
+9 
-24 GTEFKNYTLDDFLGE
+24 
-39 EGIEHQYSTPYTP
+39 
-52 QQNGVAERKNR
+52 
-63 TLIEAARTMMMEYK
+63 
-77 SNYNFWA
+77 
-84 EAIST
+84 
-89 ACHATN
+89 
-95 RLYFR
+95 
-100 KGLEKTP
+100 
-107 YEILTGNKPNVSYF
+107 
-121 KVFGCKCYIL
+121 
-131 VKDTRLSKFDSR
+131 
-143 AQEGIF
+143 
-149 VGYATDSHA
+149 
-158 YRVFNKSSGRVVESC
+158 
-173 DVTFDEDDRSLEERS
+173 
-188 ASFNLYNNLKFN
+188 
-200 LNLKINLDIYN
+200 
-211 NNQVQVHLNKLKNNI
+211 
-226 HRKLVYL
+226 VY
-233 NTQHQVT
+233 
-240 KVKLQRNVT
+240 QRN
-249 TRRQLA
+249 
-255 NFCAHHAFVSR
+255 
-266 VEPLKVDDAL
+266 K
-276 KDPDWLNAMQEELNN
+276 
-291 FKRNDVWTLMKRPD
+291 
-305 HCRNVIGTKWIFK
+305 
-318 NKQDES
+318 
-324 GTVIRNKA
+324 KA
-332 RLVAQGYSQVE
+332 KG
-343 GVDFGETFAPV
+343 
-354 ARLESIRILL
+354 
-364 AFASHH
+364 
-370 GFKLQQMDVKSAF
+370 
-383 LNGPL
+383 
-388 HEEVYVKQPPGFE
+388 
-401 DPHFPDHVFKL
+401 DPHFDNNQKGSTGEIRSAARSNRPQP
-412 KKALYGLKQ
+412 AS
-421 APRAWYEHL
+421 PRAGRSTGANRAKRRPDTPVNRPPTGGSGAPSGRPGANRAPTGHQP
-430 KELLEDRGFE
+430 KE
-440 VGKIDPTLFTKKVNG
+440 
-455 ELFVCQLYVDDIIFG
+455 
-470 STNTK
+470 
-475 FNDEFAML
+475 
-483 MTNRFEM
+483 
-490 SMMGELKYFLGF
+490 
-502 EIKQMRQGTFIN
+502 RQ
-514 QAKYLQDMLKR
+514 D
-525 FDMKDA
+525 DA
-531 KGIGTPMQLK
+531 KGIRSLIRSDRPH
-541 CQLTLDEG
+541 DR
-549 GKAVDTKLYRSM
+549 AVRS
-561 IGSLLYLCASRP
+561 
-573 DIMLSVARCLFCVTM
+573 VV
-588 RAESRSP
+588 RS
-595 TIRCSVELWELI
+595 TSCSVELWEII
-607 VHGHREPQDPTRL
+607 VHGYREPQDPIRL

-641 INRKLLDQVDD
+641 INRKLLDQVND
-652 IVSAKELWDRIVV
+652 IESAKELWDRIVV

-680 AKQEAYQFMIRDGES
+680 AKQEAHQFMIREGES
-695 IFDAYARL
+695 VADAYARL
-703 GALKVRVKGLGVEK
+703 GALRVRVKGLGVEK

-732 VIAMIAVKQEDTNLG
+732 VIAMIAVKQEDTNLA

-769 ANESMAKAGK
+769 ANENMAKAGK
-779 RLKAMNRVDEASHNH
+779 RLMAMNRVDEASHNH
-794 EASHNLALKARADHE
+794 EAPRNLALKARADHGE
-809 SKEDYEIEEDE
+809 EEEYEFEEEE
-820 EMTSTSDIATDF
+820 EMTSTSDIVTDF

-837 KYKAKFPMLLND
+837 KYKGKLPMLFND

-857 NCDEDNHFANECPYE
+857 NCDEDSHFANECPYE

-904 FVGAEYLSDEEE
+904 FVGAEYLSDDEE
-916 EDEEKEAGVAGLAYS
+916 EDEEKEAGVAGLAFS

-946 TENDVGSSFMARTTQ
+946 MENDVGSSFMARITQ

-968 PSSPIIGSCLMARET
+968 TSSTIIGSCLMARET

-995 LDDENEDQEE
+995 LDDENENQDE
-1005 LTMLKELY
+1005 LIVLKELY

-1254 QKYGLGYTPKSH
+1254 QKYGLGYAPKSH

-1289 ASKGKATSGARTGP
+1289 ASKGKATSGDRTGP

-1356 GGKGVLDQFIEDIHK
+1356 GGKGVLDQFIEDINK

-1445 GFVENNLYVV
+1445 GYVENNLYVV

-1496 GEHIVGLTGVSFEK
+1496 GEHIVGLTGISFEK

-1593 AQRMYESEI
+1593 AQRTYESEI
-1602 KAIRTDNGTEF
+1602 KAIRIDNGTEF

-1746 YNRSSGTIEVSCDV
+1746 YNRSTGTIEVSCDV

-1775 CVAGNDVDPSSAIK
+1775 CVAGNDDDPSSAIK

-1816 QVEPSSTQAEPS
+1816 QVEPSSTQVEPS
-1828 SATQEPPST
+1828 SATQEPSST

-1852 MEQDHD
+1852 TEQDHD

-1887 EGTIRKI
+1887 EGTVRKI

-1910 SWSGEPPRGNV
+1910 SWSGEPQRGNV
-1921 AKRGRMADPPRR
+1921 AKRGRTADPP
-1933 SSSRAPPQAQQGTD
+1933 AVLV
-1947 TGSSARGR
+1947 
-1955 TKSVATKHKD
+1955 VAHPLKLIK
-1965 KNVVQEDDEVVPTI
+1965 
-1979 NVGAANRLEWQEW
+1979 EW
-1992 RTLNPYRFEKPTYTR
+1992 RTVNPYRFEKPTYTR
-2007 SDKAFWTNTQAA
+2007 GDKAFWTKTQAA
-2019 LWEGFYDSHEFM
+2019 LWDGYYDSHEFM

-2044 EELALHEATKYRFV
+2044 DEFALHEATKYCFV
-2058 VQTLRS
+2058 VQTLKGM
-2064 LGLYDLVC
+2064 GLYDLVC

-2077 TQDDPTFCPL
+2077 HQDDPTFCPL

-2096 FFHDDEDRTLTW
+2096 FFHDDADRTLTW
-2108 MTGKTKYS
+2108 MTGKEKYS

-2122 RAAMGCGDDSD
+2122 RAAMGCGDDSV

-2141 SRLTRGDIS
+2141 SKLTKGDIS
-2150 FCYPPNPTPGPPTIS
+2150 FCYPANPTPGPPTIS
-2165 GMYYSYLVLAKLFR
+2165 GMYYSYLVLDKMFR
-2179 ENLISKSGDHSEVR
+2179 ESLISKSGDSSEVR

-2244 VPAPR
+2244 VPAPQ
-2249 NVIGEKVIMDP
+2249 NVLGEKVIMDP
-2260 FRFPIQ
+2260 FRIPIQ

-2306 FFTCLFQM
+2306 FFSSMWQM
-2314 CKRSHDVAHQTLTM
+2314 CKNSNDVAHQTLTM
-2328 TQETRRRQNEF
+2328 TQETRRRQTEF
-2339 MASRNHFVPP
+2339 MASRNHPVPP
-2349 PGPEMEPVIAPQWE
+2349 PGPEMEPVVAPQWE
-2363 MPPLTDEMLQNFD
+2363 MPPLTDEMIQNFD

-2384 LPRPARAPPADYAD
+2384 IPPRTARAPTPAD
-2398 DDEGNDD
+2398 DDDDDDESDAAGRD
-2405 AGDDD
+2405 AG
-2410 AGDDDARESSSSL
+2410 ESSSSMGL
-2423 GFGHY
+2423 GHY

>member
-1 MMEFANQV
+1 MP
-9 QRKYDNKILAIRSDN
+9 
-24 GTEFKNYTLDDFLGE
+24 
-39 EGIEHQYSTPYTP
+39 H
-52 QQNGVAERKNR
+52 
-63 TLIEAARTMMMEYK
+63 
-77 SNYNFWA
+77 
-84 EAIST
+84 
-89 ACHATN
+89 
-95 RLYFR
+95 
-100 KGLEKTP
+100 
-107 YEILTGNKPNVSYF
+107 
-121 KVFGCKCYIL
+121 
-131 VKDTRLSKFDSR
+131 
-143 AQEGIF
+143 
-149 VGYATDSHA
+149 
-158 YRVFNKSSGRVVESC
+158 
-173 DVTFDEDDRSLEERS
+173 
-188 ASFNLYNNLKFN
+188 
-200 LNLKINLDIYN
+200 IN
-211 NNQVQVHLNKLKNNI
+211 H
-226 HRKLVYL
+226 
-233 NTQHQVT
+233 
-240 KVKLQRNVT
+240 
-249 TRRQLA
+249 
-255 NFCAHHAFVSR
+255 
-266 VEPLKVDDAL
+266 
-276 KDPDWLNAMQEELNN
+276 
-291 FKRNDVWTLMKRPD
+291 
-305 HCRNVIGTKWIFK
+305 
-318 NKQDES
+318 S
-324 GTVIRNKA
+324 GTVPHYD
-332 RLVAQGYSQVE
+332 GTH
-343 GVDFGETFAPV
+343 FP
-354 ARLESIRILL
+354 
-364 AFASHH
+364 HW
-370 GFKLQQMDVKSAF
+370 KSAMES
-383 LNGPL
+383 
-388 HEEVYVKQPPGFE
+388 H
-401 DPHFPDHVFKL
+401 
-412 KKALYGLKQ
+412 
-421 APRAWYEHL
+421 
-430 KELLEDRGFE
+430 
-440 VGKIDPTLFTKKVNG
+440 I
-455 ELFVCQLYVDDIIFG
+455 
-470 STNTK
+470 
-475 FNDEFAML
+475 
-483 MTNRFEM
+483 
-490 SMMGELKYFLGF
+490 
-502 EIKQMRQGTFIN
+502 
-514 QAKYLQDMLKR
+514 
-525 FDMKDA
+525 
-531 KGIGTPMQLK
+531 
-541 CQLTLDEG
+541 
-549 GKAVDTKLYRSM
+549 RS
-561 IGSLLYLCASRP
+561 
-573 DIMLSVARCLFCVTM
+573 
-588 RAESRSP
+588 
-595 TIRCSVELWELI
+595 CSVELWELI

-680 AKQEAYQFMIRDGES
+680 AKQEAHQFMIRDGES
-695 IFDAYARL
+695 VSDAYARL
-703 GALKVRVKGLGVEK
+703 GALKVRVKGLGAEK

-732 VIAMIAVKQEDTNLG
+732 VIAMIAVKQEDTNLA

-857 NCDEDNHFANECPYE
+857 NCDEDSHFANECPYE

-878 KFIKGV
+878 RFIKGV

-904 FVGAEYLSDEEE
+904 FVGAEYLSDDEE
-916 EDEEKEAGVAGLAYS
+916 EDEEKEAGVAGLAFS

-946 TENDVGSSFMARTTQ
+946 TENDVGSSFMARITQ

-968 PSSPIIGSCLMARET
+968 TSSTTIGSCLMARET

-995 LDDENEDQEE
+995 LDDENENQDE
-1005 LTMLKELY
+1005 LIVLKELY

-1176 VEEHVRLQEE
+1176 VEEHIRLQEE

-1254 QKYGLGYTPKSH
+1254 QKYGLGYVPKSH

-1289 ASKGKATSGARTGP
+1289 ASKGKATSGDRTGP

-1356 GGKGVLDQFIEDIHK
+1356 GGRGVLDQFIEDINK

-1445 GFVENNLYVV
+1445 GYVENNLYVV

-1699 KPNVMYIRV
+1699 
-1708 FGCKCLVKNNKGKL
+1708 
-1722 GKFETRTIEGI
+1722 
-1733 FVGYAENSHAYRY
+1733 
-1746 YNRSSGTIEVSCDV
+1746 D
-1760 VFLEDNGSQV
+1760 D
-1770 EQVVP
+1770 
-1775 CVAGNDVDPSSAIK
+1775 DPSSAIK

-1828 SATQEPPST
+1828 SATQEPSST

-1887 EGTIRKI
+1887 EGTVRKI

-1910 SWSGEPPRGNV
+1910 SISRGVVTRRHHALLITYCQHHAFVSSFEPLKVHEALVDPDWVIAMQEELECFTRNEVWSLVERPKDHRINV
-1921 AKRGRMADPPRR
+1921 I
-1933 SSSRAPPQAQQGTD
+1933 GTKWVFKNKQD
-1947 TGSSARGR
+1947 ENGIVIRNKASSARGR
-1955 TKSVATKHKD
+1955 NKTSAKKRKD
-1965 KNVVQEDDEVVPTI
+1965 KHAVQGDDEELPDF
-1979 NVGAANRLEWQEW
+1979 NVGDVHIGAWKRLRE
-1992 RTLNPYRFEKPTYTR
+1992 TNHYRFEAPTYTGG
-2007 SDKAFWTNTQAA
+2007 DKFFWTQSQQRMW
-2019 LWEGFYDSHEFM
+2019 LEYYDSREHM
-2031 KHGNIVSPKAINP
+2031 KNGTIVMPKAVKDVI
-2044 EELALHEATKYRFV
+2044 EMHAATTHRFV
-2058 VQTLRS
+2058 VETLKNM
-2064 LGLYDLVC
+2064 GLYELVC
-2072 LKPDD
+2072 LTPSDGCY
-2077 TQDDPTFCPL
+2077 CPL

-2096 FFHDDEDRTLTW
+2096 YFHDDPARTMTW
-2108 MTGKTKYS
+2108 MTGKEKYS
-2116 CSYSQF
+2116 CNYLDFCDALGFGGGRAHGFKLYSQQKF
-2122 RAAMGCGDDSD
+2122 N
-2133 PGYKIHSR
+2133 K
-2141 SRLTRGDIS
+2141 GDIA
-2150 FCYPPNPTPGPPTIS
+2150 FCYPREPTARPPTIS
-2165 GMYYSYLVLAKLFR
+2165 GMFYSYLLLAKLFR
-2179 ENLISKSGDHSEVR
+2179 ESLISKSDDTSECR
-2193 NYHLNLMYYCHPD
+2193 GYHLNLMYYCNPEH
-2206 RVRKIDGC
+2206 RRRIDGC
-2214 DLIYCELK
+2214 DLIYSEL
-2222 RAIMDRMTP
+2222 RRCVRDRMTP
-2231 NYAQYVQRLINYI
+2231 NYAQYIQLLINKV
-2244 VPAPR
+2244 VPAPLNTHGQR
-2249 NVIGEKVIMDP
+2249 VKMEAFKVPVQGD
-2260 FRFPIQ
+2260 
-2266 EATRPDVPS
+2266 RPDVPD
-2275 MMPTTERRSKAH
+2275 MTPPERRSKES
-2287 HDHDASSSHSR
+2287 HDPTSSRFTR
-2298 RSQHGAAR
+2298 RPQHGISR
-2306 FFTCLFQM
+2306 FFSSMWQM
-2314 CKRSHDVAHQTLTM
+2314 CKNSNDVAHQSLAM
-2328 TQETRRRQNEF
+2328 TQETRRRQNEY
-2339 MASRNHFVPP
+2339 MATRNITFPP
-2349 PGPEMEPVIAPQWE
+2349 PGPELEPVHAPNWE
-2363 MPPLTDEMLQNFD
+2363 MPPLTDQMFQNFD
-2376 FSVYAHGA
+2376 PTWYGFGGPPPQPLVSLPMIGAELATTETEGSMGISVLGLGA
-2384 LPRPARAPPADYAD
+2384 L
-2398 DDEGNDD
+2398 
-2405 AGDDD
+2405 
-2410 AGDDDARESSSSL
+2410 
-2423 GFGHY
+2423 

>member
-1 MMEFANQV
+1 MEEPADPVCDRSTGPLTGGSGAPSGRPGGNRAATGHQPEKH
-9 QRKYDNKILAIRSDN
+9 QDDAKELRSLIRSDRP
-24 GTEFKNYTLDDFLGE
+24 LD
-39 EGIEHQYSTPYTP
+39 
-52 QQNGVAERKNR
+52 
-63 TLIEAARTMMMEYK
+63 
-77 SNYNFWA
+77 
-84 EAIST
+84 
-89 ACHATN
+89 
-95 RLYFR
+95 
-100 KGLEKTP
+100 
-107 YEILTGNKPNVSYF
+107 
-121 KVFGCKCYIL
+121 
-131 VKDTRLSKFDSR
+131 R
-143 AQEGIF
+143 A
-149 VGYATDSHA
+149 V
-158 YRVFNKSSGRVVESC
+158 R
-173 DVTFDEDDRSLEERS
+173 
-188 ASFNLYNNLKFN
+188 
-200 LNLKINLDIYN
+200 
-211 NNQVQVHLNKLKNNI
+211 
-226 HRKLVYL
+226 
-233 NTQHQVT
+233 
-240 KVKLQRNVT
+240 
-249 TRRQLA
+249 
-255 NFCAHHAFVSR
+255 
-266 VEPLKVDDAL
+266 
-276 KDPDWLNAMQEELNN
+276 
-291 FKRNDVWTLMKRPD
+291 
-305 HCRNVIGTKWIFK
+305 
-318 NKQDES
+318 
-324 GTVIRNKA
+324 
-332 RLVAQGYSQVE
+332 
-343 GVDFGETFAPV
+343 
-354 ARLESIRILL
+354 
-364 AFASHH
+364 
-370 GFKLQQMDVKSAF
+370 
-383 LNGPL
+383 
-388 HEEVYVKQPPGFE
+388 
-401 DPHFPDHVFKL
+401 
-412 KKALYGLKQ
+412 
-421 APRAWYEHL
+421 
-430 KELLEDRGFE
+430 
-440 VGKIDPTLFTKKVNG
+440 
-455 ELFVCQLYVDDIIFG
+455 
-470 STNTK
+470 
-475 FNDEFAML
+475 
-483 MTNRFEM
+483 
-490 SMMGELKYFLGF
+490 
-502 EIKQMRQGTFIN
+502 
-514 QAKYLQDMLKR
+514 
-525 FDMKDA
+525 
-531 KGIGTPMQLK
+531 
-541 CQLTLDEG
+541 
-549 GKAVDTKLYRSM
+549 
-561 IGSLLYLCASRP
+561 
-573 DIMLSVARCLFCVTM
+573 SVARSTG
-588 RAESRSP
+588 
-595 TIRCSVELWELI
+595 CSVELWEIIL
-607 VHGHREPQDPTRL
+607 HGYREPQDPVRL

-641 INRKLLDQVDD
+641 INRKLLDQVND
-652 IVSAKELWDRIVV
+652 IGSAKELWDRIVV

-675 ALYET
+675 SLYET
-680 AKQEAYQFMIRDGES
+680 AKQEAHRFMIREGES
-695 IFDAYARL
+695 IADAYARL
-703 GALKVRVKGLGVEK
+703 GALRVRIKGLGAEK
-717 YNDGFEM
+717 YDDGFEM
-724 NEAFIKSK
+724 NEGFIKSK
-732 VIAMIAVKQEDTNLG
+732 VIAMIAVKQEDTNLA

-769 ANESMAKAGK
+769 ANENMAKAGK
-779 RLKAMNRVDEASHNH
+779 MLMAMNRVDEASHNH
-794 EASHNLALKARADHE
+794 EASHNLALKARADHGGE
-809 SKEDYEIEEDE
+809 EEYEIEEDE

-837 KYKAKFPMLLND
+837 KYKGKLPMLLND

-857 NCDEDNHFANECPYE
+857 NCDEDSHFANECPYE

-896 YKKNKGRA
+896 YKRNKGRA

-916 EDEEKEAGVAGLAYS
+916 EDEEKEAGVAGLAFS

-946 TENDVGSSFMARTTQ
+946 TENDVGSSFMARITQ

-968 PSSPIIGSCLMARET
+968 SSSTTIGSCLMARET

-995 LDDENEDQEE
+995 LDNEAENQDE
-1005 LTMLKELY
+1005 LTVLKELY
-1013 DVRCT
+1013 NVRCT

-1044 EYQLNEKERRFN
+1044 EYHLNDKERRFN

-1087 ETIDRAQL
+1087 ETIERAQS

-1135 GENHDLLQ
+1135 GKNHDLLQ
-1143 ESYKKALGSMK
+1143 ESYSKALESMNDSIVDK
-1154 DPIDVEKLA
+1154 NVA
-1163 CSSISFTSEHAKL
+1163 SSSTTFTSEHAKL

-1193 NAYLESLVTKYG
+1193 NTYLESLVTKYG
-1205 LDYHP
+1205 LNYYP
-1210 NESSCEQASILEENV
+1210 NESACEQATTLEENV
-1225 RLTKELAKF
+1225 RLKKELAKF
-1234 TTAKNKMGLDDL
+1234 TTTKSKMGLDDL

-1254 QKYGLGYTPKSH
+1254 QKYGLGYVPKPY

-1277 QDKNKKVTNNGK
+1277 QEKNKKVTNDGK
-1289 ASKGKATSGARTGP
+1289 APKGKATSGDRTGP
-1303 NDHYALFVDYYGDV
+1303 NNHYALFVDYYGDV
-1317 YANYVGPPN
+1317 YANYVGPRN
-1326 GYAYREYSIWGY
+1326 GYAYRGYSIWGY

-1356 GGKGVLDQFIEDIHK
+1356 GGRGVLDQFIEDINK

-1445 GFVENNLYVV
+1445 GYVENNLYVV

-1463 FSTCLMAAKHDE
+1463 PSTCLMAAKHDE

-1496 GEHIVGLTGVSFEK
+1496 GEHIVGLTGISFEK

-1593 AQRMYESEI
+1593 AQRTYESEI

-1699 KPNVMYIRV
+1699 KPNVTYIRV

-1746 YNRSSGTIEVSCDV
+1746 YNRSTGTIEVSCDV

-1775 CVAGNDVDPSSAIK
+1775 CVAGNDDDPSSAIK

-1800 VHNDDQ
+1800 VHSDDQ
-1806 DDGVDVSSTP
+1806 GDGIEVSSSP
-1816 QVEPSSTQAEPS
+1816 QVEPSSTQVEPS
-1828 SATQEPPST
+1828 SATQDVSST
-1837 QDESQSE
+1837 QDEPHPE
-1844 EQEEDPHS
+1844 EQEESPQPT
-1852 MEQDHD
+1852 EQDHD
-1858 DDQETSSTHDQAQVV
+1858 DDQETSSTHVQAQVV

-1902 MKVDQVLG
+1902 MKVDLVLGSISKGVVTRRHHALLMTYCQHHAFVSSFEPLKVHEALVDPDWVIAMQEELECFTRNEVWSLVERPKDHRINVIGTKWVFKNKQDEDGIVIRNKARLVAQGFAQIEG
-1910 SWSGEPPRGNV
+1910 SWSGESETRGNV
-1921 AKRGRMADPPRR
+1921 SKRGRANPPRR
-1933 SSSRAPPQAQQGTD
+1933 SSNRVPPPAQQGTD
-1947 TGSSARGR
+1947 GGSSVGGR

-1965 KNVVQEDDEVVPTI
+1965 KHVAQEDDEVVPTV
-1979 NVGAANRLEWQEW
+1979 NVGAANRLEWKEW
-1992 RTLNPYRFEKPTYTR
+1992 RTVNPYRFAKPTYTR
-2007 SDKAFWTNTQAA
+2007 SDKAFWTNTQAV
-2019 LWEGFYDSHEFM
+2019 LWEGYYDSHEYM

-2044 EELALHEATKYRFV
+2044 AELALHEATKYRFV
-2058 VQTLRS
+2058 VQTLKN
-2064 LGLYDLVC
+2064 LGVYDLVC

-2077 TQDDPTFCPL
+2077 TQDDPTYCPL

-2116 CSYSQF
+2116 CTYSQF
-2122 RAAMGCGDDSD
+2122 RAAMGCGDDSN
-2133 PGYKIHSR
+2133 PGYRIHSR

-2150 FCYPPNPTPGPPTIS
+2150 FCYPANPTAGPPTIS

-2179 ENLISKSGDHSEVR
+2179 ENLISKSGDSSEVR

-2222 RAIMDRMTP
+2222 RAVMDRMTP

-2249 NVIGEKVIMDP
+2249 NVIGEKVIMDAFKIP
-2260 FRFPIQ
+2260 TQ

-2275 MMPTTERRSKAH
+2275 MMPTAERRSKER
-2287 HDHDASSSHSR
+2287 HDHDASSSYSR
-2298 RSQHGAAR
+2298 RPKHGAAR
-2306 FFTCLFQM
+2306 FFSSMWQM
-2314 CKRSHDVAHQTLTM
+2314 CKNTNDVAHQSLALN
-2328 TQETRRRQNEF
+2328 QETRRRQNEF
-2339 MASRNHFVPP
+2339 MATRNVPVPP
-2349 PGPEMEPVIAPQWE
+2349 PGPELAPVVAPQWE
-2363 MPPLTDEMLQNFD
+2363 MPPITDEMIQNFD
-2376 FSVYAHGA
+2376 FSMYAHGG
-2384 LPRPARAPPADYAD
+2384 LPPRTARTPTPPPADDDGDEDEVDSAAGD
-2398 DDEGNDD
+2398 DDEG
-2405 AGDDD
+2405 
-2410 AGDDDARESSSSL
+2410 SYST
-2423 GFGHY
+2423 GHEFY

>member
-1 MMEFANQV
+1 
-9 QRKYDNKILAIRSDN
+9 
-24 GTEFKNYTLDDFLGE
+24 
-39 EGIEHQYSTPYTP
+39 
-52 QQNGVAERKNR
+52 
-63 TLIEAARTMMMEYK
+63 
-77 SNYNFWA
+77 
-84 EAIST
+84 
-89 ACHATN
+89 
-95 RLYFR
+95 
-100 KGLEKTP
+100 
-107 YEILTGNKPNVSYF
+107 
-121 KVFGCKCYIL
+121 
-131 VKDTRLSKFDSR
+131 
-143 AQEGIF
+143 
-149 VGYATDSHA
+149 
-158 YRVFNKSSGRVVESC
+158 
-173 DVTFDEDDRSLEERS
+173 
-188 ASFNLYNNLKFN
+188 
-200 LNLKINLDIYN
+200 
-211 NNQVQVHLNKLKNNI
+211 
-226 HRKLVYL
+226 
-233 NTQHQVT
+233 
-240 KVKLQRNVT
+240 
-249 TRRQLA
+249 
-255 NFCAHHAFVSR
+255 
-266 VEPLKVDDAL
+266 
-276 KDPDWLNAMQEELNN
+276 
-291 FKRNDVWTLMKRPD
+291 
-305 HCRNVIGTKWIFK
+305 
-318 NKQDES
+318 
-324 GTVIRNKA
+324 
-332 RLVAQGYSQVE
+332 
-343 GVDFGETFAPV
+343 
-354 ARLESIRILL
+354 
-364 AFASHH
+364 
-370 GFKLQQMDVKSAF
+370 
-383 LNGPL
+383 
-388 HEEVYVKQPPGFE
+388 
-401 DPHFPDHVFKL
+401 
-412 KKALYGLKQ
+412 
-421 APRAWYEHL
+421 
-430 KELLEDRGFE
+430 
-440 VGKIDPTLFTKKVNG
+440 
-455 ELFVCQLYVDDIIFG
+455 
-470 STNTK
+470 
-475 FNDEFAML
+475 
-483 MTNRFEM
+483 
-490 SMMGELKYFLGF
+490 
-502 EIKQMRQGTFIN
+502 
-514 QAKYLQDMLKR
+514 
-525 FDMKDA
+525 
-531 KGIGTPMQLK
+531 
-541 CQLTLDEG
+541 
-549 GKAVDTKLYRSM
+549 
-561 IGSLLYLCASRP
+561 
-573 DIMLSVARCLFCVTM
+573 
-588 RAESRSP
+588 
-595 TIRCSVELWELI
+595 CSVELWELI

-695 IFDAYARL
+695 VFDAYARL
-703 GALKVRVKGLGVEK
+703 GALKVRVKGLGAEK

-809 SKEDYEIEEDE
+809 SKEDYEIEEEEE
-820 EMTSTSDIATDF
+820 EMTSTSDMATDF

-857 NCDEDNHFANECPYE
+857 NCDEDSHFANECPYE

-878 KFIKGV
+878 RFIKGV

-896 YKKNKGRA
+896 FKKNKGRA
-904 FVGAEYLSDEEE
+904 FVGAEYLSDDED
-916 EDEEKEAGVAGLAYS
+916 EDEEKEAGVAGLAFS

-946 TENDVGSSFMARTTQ
+946 TENDVGSSFMARITQ

-968 PSSPIIGSCLMARET
+968 SSSTIVGSCLMARET
-983 KVMEPP
+983 KVMESP

-995 LDDENEDQEE
+995 LDDENENQDE
-1005 LTMLKELY
+1005 LIVLKELY
-1013 DVRCT
+1013 NVRCT
-1018 LRGEALVKFDF
+1018 LRGDALVKFDF

-1044 EYQLNEKERRFN
+1044 EYQLDEKERRFN

-1087 ETIDRAQL
+1087 ETIDRAQS
-1095 LTQELNASKE
+1095 LTQVLHTSKE

-1143 ESYKKALGSMK
+1143 ETYMKALESMK
-1154 DPIDVEKLA
+1154 DPIVVEKHA
-1163 CSSISFTSEHAKL
+1163 SPPTSFTSEHAKL

-1210 NESSCEQASILEENV
+1210 NESSCEHASILEENV

-1254 QKYGLGYTPKSH
+1254 QKYGLGYVPKSH

-1289 ASKGKATSGARTGP
+1289 ASKGKATSGDRTGP

-1356 GGKGVLDQFIEDIHK
+1356 GGKGVLDQFIEDINK

-1445 GFVENNLYVV
+1445 GYVENNLYVV

-1533 TTSRPLEL
+1533 STSRPLEL

-1570 YSWVFLLKSKDETHR
+1570 YSWVFLLKTKDETHR
-1585 EFITFAKK
+1585 EFITFTKK

-1775 CVAGNDVDPSSAIK
+1775 CVAGNDDDPSSAIK

-1828 SATQEPPST
+1828 SATQEPSST

-1858 DDQETSSTHDQAQVV
+1858 DDQETSSTHDQAQMV

-1887 EGTIRKI
+1887 EGTVRKI

-1910 SWSGEPPRGNV
+1910 SISRGV
-1921 AKRGRMADPPRR
+1921 TTG
-1933 SSSRAPPQAQQGTD
+1933 
-1947 TGSSARGR
+1947 GSSAGGR
-1955 TKSVATKHKD
+1955 TKKPAQKRKD
-1965 KNVVQEDDEVVPTI
+1965 KHAAQGDDEELPDY
-1979 NVGAANRLEWQEW
+1979 NVGDVHIGAWKRLRE
-1992 RTLNPYRFEKPTYTR
+1992 TNHYRFEAPTYTGG
-2007 SDKAFWTNTQAA
+2007 DKFFWTQSQQRM
-2019 LWEGFYDSHEFM
+2019 WHEYYDSQEHM
-2031 KHGNIVSPKAINP
+2031 KNGSIVMPKAVKDVI
-2044 EELALHEATKYRFV
+2044 EMHAATTHRFV
-2058 VQTLRS
+2058 VETLKNM
-2064 LGLYDLVC
+2064 GLYELVC
-2072 LKPDD
+2072 LTPSDGCY
-2077 TQDDPTFCPL
+2077 CPL

-2096 FFHDDEDRTLTW
+2096 YFHDDPARTMTW
-2108 MTGKTKYS
+2108 MTGKEKYS
-2116 CSYSQF
+2116 CNYLDFCDALGFGGGRAHGFKLYSQQKF
-2122 RAAMGCGDDSD
+2122 N
-2133 PGYKIHSR
+2133 K
-2141 SRLTRGDIS
+2141 GDIA
-2150 FCYPPNPTPGPPTIS
+2150 FCYPREPTARPPTIS
-2165 GMYYSYLVLAKLFR
+2165 GMFYSYLLLAKLFR
-2179 ENLISKSGDHSEVR
+2179 ESLISKSGDTSECR
-2193 NYHLNLMYYCHPD
+2193 GYHLNLMYYCNPEH
-2206 RVRKIDGC
+2206 RRRIDGC
-2214 DLIYCELK
+2214 DLIYSEL
-2222 RAIMDRMTP
+2222 RRCVRDRMTP
-2231 NYAQYVQRLINYI
+2231 NYAQYIQLLINKV
-2244 VPAPR
+2244 VPAPLNTHGQR
-2249 NVIGEKVIMDP
+2249 VKMEAFKVPVQGD
-2260 FRFPIQ
+2260 
-2266 EATRPDVPS
+2266 RPDVPD
-2275 MMPTTERRSKAH
+2275 MTPPERRSKES
-2287 HDHDASSSHSR
+2287 HDPTSSR
-2298 RSQHGAAR
+2298 FTQRPQHGISR
-2306 FFTCLFQM
+2306 FFSSMWQM
-2314 CKRSHDVAHQTLTM
+2314 CKNSNDVAHQSLAM
-2328 TQETRRRQNEF
+2328 TQETRRRQNEY
-2339 MASRNHFVPP
+2339 MATRNITFPP
-2349 PGPEMEPVIAPQWE
+2349 PGPELEPVHAPNWE
-2363 MPPLTDEMLQNFD
+2363 MPPLTDQMFQNFD
-2376 FSVYAHGA
+2376 PTWYGFGG
-2384 LPRPARAPPADYAD
+2384 PPPPQPARVPTDD
-2398 DDEGNDD
+2398 DDEEDEGATDTRDD
-2405 AGDDD
+2405 G
-2410 AGDDDARESSSSL
+2410 ESSYSA
-2423 GFGHY
+2423 GHEIF

>member
-1 MMEFANQV
+1 MDKLFE
-9 QRKYDNKILAIRSDN
+9 
-24 GTEFKNYTLDDFLGE
+24 GLDDDSNLSVKEMKSRFLAYEAEKKKKEDELQNQMTEMSAMLKNLTAG
-39 EGIEHQYSTPYTP
+39 GTP
-52 QQNGVAERKNR
+52 
-63 TLIEAARTMMMEYK
+63 
-77 SNYNFWA
+77 
-84 EAIST
+84 
-89 ACHATN
+89 
-95 RLYFR
+95 
-100 KGLEKTP
+100 
-107 YEILTGNKPNVSYF
+107 
-121 KVFGCKCYIL
+121 
-131 VKDTRLSKFDSR
+131 
-143 AQEGIF
+143 
-149 VGYATDSHA
+149 
-158 YRVFNKSSGRVVESC
+158 SG
-173 DVTFDEDDRSLEERS
+173 TS
-188 ASFNLYNNLKFN
+188 ASKETYHDVNHDYPKNTSPMPH
-200 LNLKINLDIYN
+200 IN
-211 NNQVQVHLNKLKNNI
+211 H
-226 HRKLVYL
+226 
-233 NTQHQVT
+233 
-240 KVKLQRNVT
+240 
-249 TRRQLA
+249 
-255 NFCAHHAFVSR
+255 
-266 VEPLKVDDAL
+266 
-276 KDPDWLNAMQEELNN
+276 
-291 FKRNDVWTLMKRPD
+291 
-305 HCRNVIGTKWIFK
+305 
-318 NKQDES
+318 S
-324 GTVIRNKA
+324 GTVPHYD
-332 RLVAQGYSQVE
+332 GTH
-343 GVDFGETFAPV
+343 FP
-354 ARLESIRILL
+354 
-364 AFASHH
+364 HW
-370 GFKLQQMDVKSAF
+370 KSAMES
-383 LNGPL
+383 
-388 HEEVYVKQPPGFE
+388 H
-401 DPHFPDHVFKL
+401 
-412 KKALYGLKQ
+412 
-421 APRAWYEHL
+421 
-430 KELLEDRGFE
+430 
-440 VGKIDPTLFTKKVNG
+440 I
-455 ELFVCQLYVDDIIFG
+455 
-470 STNTK
+470 
-475 FNDEFAML
+475 
-483 MTNRFEM
+483 
-490 SMMGELKYFLGF
+490 
-502 EIKQMRQGTFIN
+502 
-514 QAKYLQDMLKR
+514 
-525 FDMKDA
+525 
-531 KGIGTPMQLK
+531 
-541 CQLTLDEG
+541 
-549 GKAVDTKLYRSM
+549 RS
-561 IGSLLYLCASRP
+561 
-573 DIMLSVARCLFCVTM
+573 
-588 RAESRSP
+588 
-595 TIRCSVELWELI
+595 CSVELWELI

-680 AKQEAYQFMIRDGES
+680 AKQEAHQFMIRDGES
-695 IFDAYARL
+695 VSDAYARL
-703 GALKVRVKGLGVEK
+703 GALKVRVKGLGAEK

-732 VIAMIAVKQEDTNLG
+732 VIAMIAVKQEDTNLA

-794 EASHNLALKARADHE
+794 EASHNLALKARADHG

-832 AFFAK
+832 VSL
-837 KYKAKFPMLLND
+837 PRN
-849 KKKKRTCY
+849 
-857 NCDEDNHFANECPYE
+857 
-872 KRVDKP
+872 KP

-995 LDDENEDQEE
+995 LDDENEDLEE
-1005 LTMLKELY
+1005 LIVLKELY

-1143 ESYKKALGSMK
+1143 ESYKRALGSMK

-1163 CSSISFTSEHAKL
+1163 CPSISFTSEHAKL
-1176 VEEHVRLQEE
+1176 VEEHIRLQEE

-1289 ASKGKATSGARTGP
+1289 ASKGKATSGDRTGP

-1356 GGKGVLDQFIEDIHK
+1356 GGKGVLDQFIEDINK

-1445 GFVENNLYVV
+1445 GYVENNLYVV

-1533 TTSRPLEL
+1533 TTSMPLEL

-1775 CVAGNDVDPSSAIK
+1775 CVAGNDDDPSSAIK

-1828 SATQEPPST
+1828 SATQEPSST

-1887 EGTIRKI
+1887 EGTVRKI

-1910 SWSGEPPRGNV
+1910 SISRGVVTRRHHALLITYCQHHAFVSSFEPLKVHEALVDPDWVIAMQEELECFTRNEVWSLVERP
-1921 AKRGRMADPPRR
+1921 
-1933 SSSRAPPQAQQGTD
+1933 
-1947 TGSSARGR
+1947 
-1955 TKSVATKHKD
+1955 KD
-1965 KNVVQEDDEVVPTI
+1965 HRI
-1979 NVGAANRLEWQEW
+1979 NVIGTKWVFKNKQDENGIVIRNKARKFEMSMMGELKFFLGFQVRQLAKGTFISQEKYVKDMLKKFNMTNASPMKTPMPVKGQLGSCDGEKDVDIKPSLVFFLLFDQEGQCLREVGVVSHHVVVLPSEVGRILPAVLVVVHPLKLIKEW
-1992 RTLNPYRFEKPTYTR
+1992 RTVNPYRFEKPTYTR
-2007 SDKAFWTNTQAA
+2007 ADKAFWTNTQAA

-2044 EELALHEATKYRFV
+2044 DELALHEATKYRFV
-2058 VQTLRS
+2058 VQTLKS

-2122 RAAMGCGDDSD
+2122 HAAMGCGDDSD

-2150 FCYPPNPTPGPPTIS
+2150 FCYPANPTPGPPTIS

-2231 NYAQYVQRLINYI
+2231 NYAQYVQRLINFI

-2249 NVIGEKVIMDP
+2249 NAIGEKVIMDP

-2266 EATRPDVPS
+2266 EATRSDVPS

-2306 FFTCLFQM
+2306 FFTCMFQM
-2314 CKRSHDVAHQTLTM
+2314 CKNSNDVAHQTITM
-2328 TQETRRRQNEF
+2328 TQETRRRQNDF
-2339 MASRNHFVPP
+2339 MASRNHPVPP

-2363 MPPLTDEMLQNFD
+2363 MPLLTDEMLQNFD

-2384 LPRPARAPPADYAD
+2384 LPTRPARAPPADYAD
-2398 DDEGNDD
+2398 DDAGDDD

-2410 AGDDDARESSSSL
+2410 AGDDDARESSS
-2423 GFGHY
+2423 